1 MSNMNGGGQE
11 EASGISLEGRGSPRQ
26 DFSRKWLG
34 QYQVMVAADSHM
46 RACIGILVGALVTLL
61 YR

>member
-34 QYQVMVAADSHM
+34 QYQVMVAAYEGMHRHSCGCSRHPT
-46 RACIGILVGALVTLL
+46 LQVTD
-61 YR
+61 

>member
-11 EASGISLEGRGSPRQ
+11 EAPGISLEGRGSPRQ

-34 QYQVMVAADSHM
+34 QYQVMVAAYE
-46 RACIGILVGALVTLL
+46 GI
-61 YR
+61 